1 MVRNI
6 VLIFMLLKGIQ
17 NANAQ
22 QKFTFE
28 DTLRGSIT
36 PQRVWWDLRFY
47 NLKVKVDPNNKFIS
61 GSNAIHFTVLNT
73 SEKYLQ
79 LDLQPPMFLDSV
91 RFLQSKLTFIK
102 KGKNAYFIDISSLK
116 LQKGSSYVF
125 DTWFRGNPKV
135 AVRAPW
141 DGGFSWSKDAEGR
154 PFVATSCQNLGS
166 SVWWPCKDH
175 MYDEP
180 DSMNITVTVPEKLW
194 DVSNGQMIDMKV
206 DASGNRTTTWKVR
219 NPINNYGVNVNV
231 GAYETF
237 SEVYPGEKG
246 PLKCSYYVLPE
257 NLEKAKIHF
266 KDANRTLKAFEHWFG
281 PYPFYEDGYKLVEVP
296 YLGMEHQSSVT
307 YGNKYANGYL
317 GRDLSGTGW
326 GLKWDFIIVHESGHE
341 WFANNITYK
350 DIADMWIHESFTNYS
365 ETLFTEY
372 YYGLSAGQDYVIGT
386 RRAIANDKPI
396 IGHYDVNDEGST
408 DMYYKGGNMIHTIR
422 HVIDNDEKFRSILR
436 GLNADFYHQT
446 VTTAQIENYISQKAG
461 IDFSK
466 VFDQYLRTTKIP
478 KLLIKKDKKCLKYKW
493 ENTVEGFSMPVKVSL
508 DNGKEIFITPSSE
521 WKEVRAKSLKVNRNF
536 YIES

>member
-1 MVRNI
+1 MVKKIFFGI
-6 VLIFMLLKGIQ
+6 VLFSLTFQ
-17 NANAQ
+17 ANAQ
-22 QKFTFE
+22 KTFTFE

-36 PQRVWWDLRFY
+36 AQRAWWDLKFY
-47 NLKVKVDPNNKFIS
+47 DLKVKVNPANKFIS
-61 GSNAIHFTVLNT
+61 GTNAISFLALETNQ
-73 SEKYLQ
+73 KYLQ
-79 LDLQPPMFLDSV
+79 IDLQPPMILDSV
-91 RFLQSKLTFIK
+91 KFLNTKLEYVK
-102 KGKNAYFIDISSLK
+102 KGRNVYFVNVSNLNLLK
-116 LQKGSSYVF
+116 GKSYTLLTTF
-125 DTWFRGNPKV
+125 SGNPKV

-141 DGGFSWSKDAEGR
+141 DGGFSWSKDASGR

-166 SVWWPCKDH
+166 SIWWPCKDH

-180 DSMNITVTVPEKLW
+180 DSMNITVTVPDKLW
-194 DVSNGQMIDMKV
+194 NISNGQMTAMSLDEI
-206 DASGNRTTTWKVR
+206 GNRTTTWKVK
-219 NPINNYGVNVNV
+219 NPINNYGVNINV
-231 GAYETF
+231 GAYESF
-237 SEVYPGEKG
+237 SEVFTGEKG
-246 PLKCSYYVLPE
+246 PLKCAYYVLPE

-266 KDANRTLKAFEHWFG
+266 TDAGRTIKAFEHWFG

-372 YYGLSAGQDYVIGT
+372 YYGITAGQDYVIGT
-386 RRAIANDKPI
+386 RKNIQNDAPI
-396 IGHYDVNDEGST
+396 IGNYDVNDEGST

-446 VTTAQIENYISQKAG
+446 VTTAQIENYISQKSG

-466 VFDQYLRTTKIP
+466 VFDQYLRGVKIP
-478 KLLIKKDKKCLKYKW
+478 KLLVKNEKKCLSYKW
-493 ENTVEGFSMPVKVSL
+493 ENTVEGFAMPIKVSL
-508 DNGKEIFITPSSE
+508 DNGKEEFITPTSD
-521 WKEVRAKSLKVNRNF
+521 WKKVRAKTLKVNRNF
-536 YIES
+536 YIQY